1 MKNRIFVLLGSNIEK
16 EKNLPA
22 AVGYLEEWCQVNA
35 ISDVYE
41 TCPVG
46 LEDQP
51 IFFNAAVLVE
61 SSMDAIQFRRDV
73 LEKIEA
79 KLKRV
84 RTSDKNA
91 PRTIDA
97 DLVLFNDDVFD
108 LDADHHI
115 PDPDLLQHLHVIV
128 PVAELEPNYIHPEIC
143 KPLSI
148 IARRLTKE
156 VDERGGDKLKRRSDI
171 VISTGKSP

>member
-22 AVGYLEEWCQVNA
+22 AVGYLEEWCRVRA
-35 ISDVYE
+35 LSDVYE

-61 SSMDAIQFRRDV
+61 SSMDALQFRQEV

-97 DLVLFNDDVFD
+97 DLVLFNDDVLD

-115 PDPDLLQHLHVIV
+115 LIS
-128 PVAELEPNYIHPEIC
+128 IC
-143 KPLSI
+143 
-148 IARRLTKE
+148 
-156 VDERGGDKLKRRSDI
+156 
-171 VISTGKSP
+171 

>member
-1 MKNRIFVLLGSNIEK
+1 MKNRIFVLLGSNIDK
-16 EKNLPA
+16 EKNLPE
-22 AVGYLEEWCQVNA
+22 AVGYLEDWCQVKA

-61 SSMDAIQFRRDV
+61 SSLDARQFRRDV
-73 LEKIEA
+73 LEKIESR
-79 KLKRV
+79 LNRV

-97 DLVLFNDDVFD
+97 DLILFNDDIFD

-115 PDPDLLQHLHVIV
+115 PDPDLLLHLHVIV
-128 PVAELEPNYIHPEIC
+128 PVAELEPDFIHPEISES
-143 KPLSI
+143 LST
-148 IARRLTKE
+148 IAHHLTKE

-171 VISTGKSP
+171 VITSSRS